1 MTTLPDDAAQAARLA
16 APPALTVVVPC
27 WNEAARLR
35 PDVFKQALAGRPGW
49 RFLFVDDGSTDAT
62 ATVLQALAP
71 ADPARMRALLLPRN
85 QGKAEAVRQGVLAA
99 LDEYGQPRD
108 GQPHD
113 DQPRD
118 GKPHGGEAYVAF
130 LDADLSTHPDELADM
145 LADATA
151 SGALAVLGARVQLLG
166 RRIKRNPAR
175 HYLGRV
181 FATVA
186 SHTLGLAVYDTQC
199 GAKLFR
205 AGPDL
210 ASAFSRPFN
219 SRWTFD
225 VELLGRLLI
234 RLGGRN
240 ALPDGRCAVIEHPLA
255 AWTDVAG
262 SKVRPWD
269 FVVAIRELMRIRALL
284 RDPAYRR
291 LFAP

>member
-1 MTTLPDDAAQAARLA
+1 MSTLPDDAAQAARPP

-35 PDVFKQALAGRPGW
+35 PDVFRQALAGRPGW

-62 ATVLQALAP
+62 ATVLQALAA
-71 ADPARMRALLLPRN
+71 ADPARLRALLLPRN

-99 LDEYGQPRD
+99 LEEFDQPQGEEPR
-108 GQPHD
+108 GGEPHD
-113 DQPRD
+113 
-118 GKPHGGEAYVAF
+118 GEAYVAF

-145 LADATA
+145 LADAEA
-151 SGALAVLGARVQLLG
+151 NGALAVLGARVQLLG

-181 FATVA
+181 FATFA
-186 SHTLGLAVYDTQC
+186 SNTLGLAVYDTQC

-219 SRWTFD
+219 SGWTFD

-284 RDPAYRR
+284 RDPAYQG